1 MQIPKTVTGAAGA
14 DERQRKVDERS
25 LLMRE
30 GGEGERTGVWGAT
43 ETRAHGCSL
52 CRGEIEEGAPCREEG
67 LGPSVHL
74 TFFLKL
80 RPGRGK

>member
-30 GGEGERTGVWGAT
+30 GAEGEGTGVWGAT
-43 ETRAHGCSL
+43 ETRAHGPSL
-52 CRGEIEEGAPCREEG
+52 FRGEIEEGAPLQGRG
-67 LGPSVHL
+67 ASG
-74 TFFLKL
+74 L
-80 RPGRGK
+80 RPLRSFDFFSLN